1 MIRRQA
7 TRYESGQTSGRRTSE
22 ASNKTRKGEN
32 IHSEGGGPRG
42 GKLEGARGGNGKHGI
57 QRGVTRLSVNF
68 RNSLF
73 SLSPSPFLLWYTR

>member
-42 GKLEGARGGNGKHGI
+42 GKLEGAKGGGEWEARDPEG
-57 QRGVTRLSVNF
+57 RD
-68 RNSLF
+68 
-73 SLSPSPFLLWYTR
+73 SPLGQLP